1 MDEWKLADAKNRL
14 SEVIEKACADGP
26 QIITR
31 NGRKVAVV
39 VPYEQ
44 YESDRELEQK
54 SKNKRFIEHLFS
66 MPLARDDE
74 EDDLFERLPVK
85 PREVKF

>member
-14 SEVIEKACADGP
+14 SEVIEKACAEGP
-26 QIITR
+26 QTITR

-44 YESDRELEQK
+44 FERDRDLEKK
-54 SKNKRFIEHLFS
+54 SENQRFIEHLFA
-66 MPLARDDE
+66 MPLAPDGE

-85 PREVKF
+85 PREVEF